1 MARKPHVRHE
11 AARVHHAARRNG
23 GRLPVA
29 ARAQGARNLPKV
41 GFLFPGTE
49 RIAPTRIA
57 QMAEGLRAVGYRAP
71 DQIELIARVTGGDPS
86 RVAPMARELVD
97 RNVDVL
103 VPISLAGVQAVRLLT
118 STIPIVAFD
127 LETDA
132 VGSGLVKSLARPG
145 GNITGV
151 FFDFPEFSKKW
162 LELMKEAL
170 PQLAKIG
177 VLWDP
182 ATGFTQLRAI
192 YMSSMRPVYLRSE
205 LVTPSKLEAAKM
217 PTLHGL
223 DEEFGQ
229 VAGVNQLDRTRSI
242 LLAGA
247 LGAAILGGLTLAWL
261 AVDGSVRPKVAS
273 SAPTSPRNTAPVE
286 SRELVDRL
294 LSQVEALKSEVR
306 KLTEAQQQPAHA
318 IAAIEAEQES
328 RNRAPP
334 VHWYQTPLRCR
345 PGWRADRSRGASC
358 RFRDGQR
365 AHVLHCVRCSRPFP
379 RAALRALH
387 LATVQRS
394 AGAVKA
400 ESLRRALMNAQ
411 IEGPL
416 SAANRK
422 TSSF

>member
-1 MARKPHVRHE
+1 
-11 AARVHHAARRNG
+11 
-23 GRLPVA
+23 
-29 ARAQGARNLPKV
+29 
-41 GFLFPGTE
+41 
-49 RIAPTRIA
+49 
-57 QMAEGLRAVGYRAP
+57 MAEGLRAVGYRAP

-334 VHWYQTPLRCR
+334 VHWY
-345 PGWRADRSRGASC
+345 
-358 RFRDGQR
+358 
-365 AHVLHCVRCSRPFP
+365 
-379 RAALRALH
+379 
-387 LATVQRS
+387 
-394 AGAVKA
+394 
-400 ESLRRALMNAQ
+400 
-411 IEGPL
+411 
-416 SAANRK
+416 
-422 TSSF
+422 